1 MMVRNMN
8 GFTTERLR
16 SWMFVPGYREKF
28 LEKAKTTPA
37 DGVLLDLEDGVLP
50 AEKANARRMIAA
62 ALAEGRTG
70 PVRFV
75 RVNALS
81 TPWLDEDLEHV
92 VRPGIDGICLTKVSS
107 AEDILEVSSKL
118 NGIEKRA
125 GMEVGGVRMLAA
137 IESAAGLINAPS
149 IASADPRVAGIMF
162 GAEDYALDV
171 GLGTRRENEAAELI
185 YARSAIVVA
194 ATAARVSSIDGVFP
208 DLDNPDGLLKETIQ
222 ARNLGFTSKST
233 FNPRQIEVINEIFSP
248 TPAEIEFARKVR
260 DAFNEAEQQGDAS
273 IAVDGQLVDRP
284 VVLRAIRL
292 LETIE
297 DRG

>member
-1 MMVRNMN
+1 
-8 GFTTERLR
+8 
-16 SWMFVPGYREKF
+16 MFVPGNRERF
-28 LEKAKTTPA
+28 LEKAKTTSA
-37 DGVLLDLEDGVLP
+37 DAVLLDLEDGVLP
-50 AEKANARRMIAA
+50 AEKANARRMVAA
-62 ALAEGRTG
+62 ALTEARSG

-81 TPWLDEDLEHV
+81 TPWLDDDLEQV
-92 VRPGIDGICLTKVSS
+92 VQPGIDGICLTKVSR

-118 NGIEKRA
+118 NSIEKRA
-125 GMEVGGVRMLAA
+125 GMAAGQVRMLAA

-162 GAEDYALDV
+162 GAEDYALDI
-171 GLGTRRENEAAELI
+171 GLGTRREKEAAELI

-194 ATAARVSSIDGVFP
+194 ATAARILSIDGVFP
-208 DLDNPDGLLKETIQ
+208 NLEDSEGLVKETIQ

-248 TPAEIEFARKVR
+248 TPEEIDFARKVR
-260 DAFNEAEQQGDAS
+260 DAFDEAEQKGDAS

-284 VVLRAIRL
+284 IVLRAIRL
-292 LETIE
+292 LETVE